1 METRLVRKKRLL
13 VRNRRTTDSAPQ
25 IQSPPIT
32 PMSEDM
38 MRIVE
43 TAKTIAPGRP
53 TDGLMLHSNV
63 CSESSEV
70 ASMVVAD
77 SFTERATVAEV

>member
-1 METRLVRKKRLL
+1 
-13 VRNRRTTDSAPQ
+13 
-25 IQSPPIT
+25 
-32 PMSEDM
+32 
-38 MRIVE
+38 
-43 TAKTIAPGRP
+43 
-53 TDGLMLHSNV
+53 MLHSNV